1 MATKL
6 ERISRLALDATLS
19 VASSP
24 DHWKAFLD
32 SAAWLYKY
40 PFRDQVLIHAQKPEA
55 TACAEIGMWNER
67 LHRWVNKGAK
77 GIALIDTSDEK
88 PHLRYVFD
96 VSDTNSRQSV
106 PLKLWQQAPDMEA
119 RISEELE
126 NSFGDLGGV
135 SDLTSAVF
143 GTALNAVTDNQKDYL
158 DALLRELSGSELS
171 GTDGVDVTFQLL
183 LGVSVA
189 YTVLKRLGYD
199 AGIYLTD
206 EDFEPITQ
214 FDTIETI
221 SRLGEATSDISEM
234 ILRQIERSVRQIE
247 KESRDILAKENTIGD
262 NAGEKNS
269 ERSKSNGTDLHASRE
284 RTDPEPGSRSR
295 TDGIDRQVRT
305 DAETVSGGKEG
316 RNTDSTRA
324 VGQAHAAPSGD
335 QRSLQGANRSADRK
349 DGAGGGR
356 NGAAQSDRSDGMGTA
371 DEQYSQPRRGD
382 RDGGAD
388 LQLIED
394 TDEEAVE
401 DAFPASLF
409 VTPEQ
414 EQQFK
419 RDVKRTKPATPQMS
433 LFDLQEITPETASA
447 GTLSLRYSQ
456 QVIDEALTIGANDKN
471 SRLIICAYFAK
482 DHTPEEN
489 AAFLK
494 EHYGTNGAG
503 FYLND
508 RQYAVWY
515 DADGFRISAGD
526 TVQGSM
532 TMTLSWEEA
541 AKRIRE
547 LLDLGRFL
555 PQEELLRV
563 NVFERSE
570 LAEHLIFAARD
581 LSDEGREQGLLPTF
595 TALSGAFDDERDQIM
610 ARMDQSESLQGLI
623 DEWRTFAEAH
633 KENPDLLRFRFYRP
647 VRLLHQL
654 EDLQREPIRFSVA
667 EDYNPQRRQ
676 FITLDEIDKLLRG
689 SDSDR
694 GTEQRLETYA
704 FFLAHTDSKEREKHL
719 KGIYGEHHGFLAG
732 NDQGEFTSKGI
743 MFSHGDMSKPYAKI
757 EWNWTKVRQR
767 VETLISQ
774 NRFLS
779 EKDRDYMLEYERKQ
793 IARAIV
799 SAFYNAPDQYE
810 RPFHSSIIG
819 DYWECVAEV
828 QKQLTDPL
836 RVNVILNTLMSLEAN
851 TLSTDR
857 GYEDRHQA
865 VQNLTAY
872 RKGEFSLFGEKREA
886 ISFPA
891 EDVIWEDELLPD
903 DPEESSGLYRPYA
916 VDDTVYLDG
925 TEFRITNVTAMHVE
939 LIDPTIRYP
948 IFRTESKA
956 NFEWLLKEDRRNA
969 MFVPPEQQPQE
980 PVQEG
985 LPTVELPPA
994 AVEQPKE
1001 AEPQEEPVKLHS
1013 IVIDLR
1019 PSWEREFQEP
1029 EPQQTQKAP
1038 AVNKRIDFRIT
1049 DDHLGEGGA
1058 KTKFQRNV
1066 TAIRTLKAIEAENRL
1081 ATPEEQAILSQYVG
1095 WGGLPNAFDDSK
1107 EQWQSEYAELKELL
1121 TDREYESARASTLN
1135 AHYTSPVVIRAMYE
1149 AIGNMGF
1156 QTGNILEPSCGIGNF
1171 FGMLPENM
1179 AQSKLYGVELDDLTG
1194 RIARQLYQN
1203 ANIRIE
1209 GFEESVYPDSFF
1221 DVAIGNVP
1229 FGDYSLAD
1237 KRYDKNHFLVHDY
1250 FFAKALDKVRPGG
1263 VVAFIT
1269 SSGTMDK
1276 SNPSVRKYI
1285 AQRAELLGAIRLPNN
1300 AFRANAG
1307 TDVVADI
1314 LFLQK
1319 RDHPIEIDEDWLH
1332 IGKSELGYPINEYF
1346 LKNPDMILGELAEE
1360 STRFGMGQTV
1370 KPVEGADLSEQLR
1383 DAIANIH
1390 GEIVALE
1397 QEDELEGTAKAT
1409 LPADPDVRNF
1419 SFTLVDGE
1427 IYFRENSI
1435 MSKIEAS
1442 LTAQNRIKGMIA
1454 IRDCAHK
1461 LIDRQLNDYSDA
1473 AIAETQAELNTLYDA
1488 YTAKYGLLNSRGNSM
1503 AFSDDSS
1510 YPLLCSL
1517 EVLDENG
1524 KLERKADMFYKCT
1537 VRQYTEITHVDTAA
1551 EALTVSLSEK
1561 AKVDLPYMAGLTGKS
1576 EDELES
1582 ELTGLVFRDIGTYY
1596 DGFYN
1601 PDTFDLKAFP
1611 LVTAD
1616 AFLSGNVRSKLN
1628 TFRQVQEKLRDAG
1641 KAEEA
1646 NALSVSIA
1654 ALEKVQPKDLDASE
1668 INVRLGATW
1677 IPEEDVKAFIFDTLQ
1692 PGWRAQRYLKVHYFD
1707 ITGEW
1712 RIEGKNLDYGNV
1724 TANVTYGTNRIN
1736 AYDILED
1743 SLNLKDVRIYDTV
1756 TDDDGREKRVLN
1768 MKQTILAQQKQT
1780 LLQEAFRVWLWKDPQ
1795 RRDRLV
1801 TMYNERFNSTRPREY
1816 DGNHLVFPGMN
1827 PEITL
1832 RPHQANAIARVLYGG
1847 NTLLA
1852 HVVGAGKTFEMTA
1865 AAMELKRLGLCHKSL
1880 FVVPNHLTEQWAS
1893 EFLQLYPSAN
1903 ILVATKKDFEKQ
1915 NRRRFCSRIATG
1927 DYDAVIIGHS
1937 QFEKIPLSL
1946 ERQKRTIEEQIEEIT
1961 FGIEALEAENG
1972 NYLSIKQL
1980 EKTKRGLETKLQRLN
1995 DRERKDDVVTFEE
2008 LGVDR
2013 LFIDEAH
2020 YYKNLFLYTKMR
2032 NVAGIS
2038 QTEAQKSSDLY
2049 MKCRYLDEIT
2059 DSHGV
2064 VFATGTPIS
2073 NSMTEMYTMQRYLQ
2087 YNRLKDAHLQHFDAW
2102 ASTFGE
2108 TITAIELAPEGT
2120 SYRAKTRFARFFNLP
2135 ELVSM
2140 FKDIADVQTA
2150 DMLQLPVP
2158 EAEYHNE
2165 VIKPSDF
2172 QREMVAS
2179 FAERAENVRK
2189 GIVKPYEDNMLK
2201 ITNDGRKL
2209 ALDQRLNNPML
2220 PDEDTS
2226 KVNACL
2232 DNIYR
2237 IWLESSEQRSAQ
2249 LVFCDLSTPH
2259 NDGKFNVYDDLR
2271 IKLIERGVP
2280 EEEIAFIHEA
2290 NTETKK
2296 AELFGNVRTGKVR
2309 ILLGSTAKMGAG
2321 TNVQKRLIAL
2331 HHLDIPWRPSDI
2343 EQREGRILRQGND
2356 NPKVEIFRYVTEN
2369 TFDSYMWQTI
2379 EAKQKFIGQ
2388 IMTSKS
2394 PARAC
2399 EDVDETALTY
2409 AEVKA
2414 LATGNPHIKEKMDLE
2429 VQVSKLKL
2437 LKSNYLSMRYSL
2449 EDRLLK
2455 KVPHDIRL
2463 TEENI
2468 AGCEADM
2475 NLYTLHKVDGFAG
2488 MTVSGTTYGAD
2499 EKKDAG
2505 VAILAACMAK
2515 TSGNESMIGNYMGF
2529 DLFLAYDSFSKT
2541 FKMRMEGML
2550 SYRIDLGED
2559 VYGNI
2564 TRMDNALASIPARK
2578 QGYERTLTELHDQ
2591 ERNLKEELEKP
2602 FPQEDEL
2609 REKTDRLTELDALL
2623 NLDKHESD
2631 AIGEEDEDREEDA
2644 PERSND
2650 EYER

>member
-6 ERISRLALDATLS
+6 ERISRLTLDATLS

-96 VSDTNSRQSV
+96 VSDTNSRQNT
-106 PLKLWQQAPDMEA
+106 PLKLWQQTPNMEA

-158 DALLRELSGSELS
+158 DALLKELGGSELS
-171 GTDGVDVTFQLL
+171 GMDGVDVTFQLL

-206 EDFEPITQ
+206 DDFEPITQ
-214 FDTIETI
+214 FNTIETI

-234 ILRQIERSVRQIE
+234 ILRQIEHSVRQIE
-247 KESRDILAKENTIGD
+247 KESRDILAKEKEIGD

-284 RTDPEPGSRSR
+284 LTDPESGSRSR

-305 DAETVSGGKEG
+305 DAEAVSGGKEG
-316 RNTDSTRA
+316 RVADGTHT
-324 VGQAHAAPSGD
+324 VGQAHTAPSGD
-335 QRSLQGANRSADRK
+335 QRSVQGADRSTDRE
-349 DGAGGGR
+349 DGASGGR
-356 NGAAQSDRSDGMGTA
+356 DRTAQSDRSDGMGTA

-382 RDGGAD
+382 RDGGTD

-401 DAFPASLF
+401 EAFPASLF
-409 VTPEQ
+409 DSSEQ

-419 RDVKRTKPATPQMS
+419 RDVKRTKPTTPQMS
-433 LFDLQEITPETASA
+433 LFDLQEVEPQTSSA
-447 GTLSLRYSQ
+447 GGLSLRYSQ
-456 QVIDEALTIGANDKN
+456 QVIDEALTIGANDRN
-471 SRLIICAYFAK
+471 SRLIICAYFQK

-515 DADGFRISAGD
+515 DAEGFRISAGD
-526 TVQGSM
+526 TVQGGM
-532 TMTLSWEEA
+532 TMTLSWEEV

-547 LLDLGRFL
+547 LLDLGRYL

-563 NVFERSE
+563 NVYERST
-570 LAEHLIFAARD
+570 LAELLIFAARD
-581 LSDEGREQGLLPTF
+581 LSEEGREQGLLPTF

-610 ARMDQSESLQGLI
+610 ARMDQPESLQALI

-633 KENPDLLRFRFYRP
+633 AENPGLLRFRFYRP
-647 VRLLHQL
+647 MRLLRQL
-654 EDLQREPIRFSVA
+654 EDLQREPVRFHAA
-667 EDYNPQRRQ
+667 EDYSPQLRR
-676 FITLDEIDKLLRG
+676 FISLDEIDKLLRG
-689 SDSDR
+689 FENKD
-694 GTEQRLETYA
+694 GTEQRLGIYA
-704 FFLAHTDSKEREKHL
+704 FFLTNSDSKERERCLKDLHGEHSGSFGGNDNTEYST
-719 KGIYGEHHGFLAG
+719 KGIY
-732 NDQGEFTSKGI
+732 
-743 MFSHGDMSKPYAKI
+743 FSHGSIMEPYAKI

-767 VETLISQ
+767 IETLIAQ

-779 EKDRDYMLEYERKQ
+779 DADRAYMPEYERKQ
-793 IARAIV
+793 VARSIVNGFMDAPQEYDRPYSGNAIV
-799 SAFYNAPDQYE
+799 
-810 RPFHSSIIG
+810 
-819 DYWECVAEV
+819 DYWESVTEV
-828 QKQLTDPL
+828 QKQLSIPS
-836 RVNVILNTLMSLEAN
+836 RVQAIYSTLASLESK
-851 TLSTDR
+851 TLTTEQRYDL
-857 GYEDRHQA
+857 RHRA
-865 VQNLTAY
+865 VKDLSAY
-872 RKGEFSLFGEKREA
+872 MKGEFSLFGEQREP
-886 ISFPA
+886 INEP
-891 EDVIWEDELLPD
+891 V
-903 DPEESSGLYRPYA
+903 EESDEEKAKWLSDAEETKA
-916 VDDTVYLDG
+916 VD
-925 TEFRITNVTAMHVE
+925 
-939 LIDPTIRYP
+939 
-948 IFRTESKA
+948 
-956 NFEWLLKEDRRNA
+956 
-969 MFVPPEQQPQE
+969 PQE
-980 PVQEG
+980 QIEKS
-985 LPTVELPPA
+985 ES
-994 AVEQPKE
+994 
-1001 AEPQEEPVKLHS
+1001 QEEPVKLHS
-1013 IVIDLR
+1013 IVVDLR
-1019 PSWEREFQEP
+1019 PSWEREQPRQEP
-1029 EPQQTQKAP
+1029 VQNEPIS
-1038 AVNKRIDFRIT
+1038 NKKIDYRIT

-1066 TAIRTLKAIEAENRL
+1066 TAIRTLKAIESENRL
-1081 ATPEEQAILSQYVG
+1081 ATSEEQSILSQYVG
-1095 WGGLPNAFDDSK
+1095 WGGLPDAFDDSK

-1171 FGMLPENM
+1171 FGMLPESM
-1179 AQSKLYGVELDDLTG
+1179 KSSKLYGVELDDLTG
-1194 RIARQLYQN
+1194 RIAKQLYQN

-1209 GFEESVYPDSFF
+1209 GFEKSVYPDSFF

-1237 KRYDKNHFLVHDY
+1237 KRYDKNHYLIHDY

-1269 SSGTMDK
+1269 FSGTMDK
-1276 SNPSVRKYI
+1276 ANPAVRKYL
-1285 AQRAELLGAIRLPNN
+1285 AQQAELLGAIRLPNN

-1314 LFLQK
+1314 IFLQK

-1346 LKNPDMILGELAEE
+1346 LKNPDMILGELTEE

-1370 KPVEGADLSEQLR
+1370 KPIEGADLSEQLR
-1383 DAIANIH
+1383 NAIANIH

-1409 LPADPDVRNF
+1409 LPANPDVRNF

-1435 MSKIEAS
+1435 MSKIEVS
-1442 LTAQNRIKGMIA
+1442 LTAQNRIRGMIA
-1454 IRDCAHK
+1454 LRDCVHK
-1461 LIDRQLNDYSDA
+1461 LINLQLNDYSDA
-1473 AIAETQAELNTLYDA
+1473 AIADAQHELNTLYDA

-1524 KLERKADMFYKCT
+1524 KLERKADMFYKRT

-1551 EALTVSLSEK
+1551 EALTVALSEK

-1576 EDELES
+1576 EDALEA

-1596 DGFYN
+1596 EGFYN

-1628 TFRQVQEKLRDAG
+1628 TFRTVQEKLRTAG

-1646 NALSVSIA
+1646 EALSVSIA

-1677 IPEEDVKAFIFDTLQ
+1677 IPEEDVKAFIFETLQ
-1692 PGWRAQRYLKVHYFD
+1692 PGWRAQRYVQVHYFD

-1712 RIEGKNLDYGNV
+1712 RIEGKNYDYSNV
-1724 TANVTYGTNRIN
+1724 TSNVTYGTPRIN
-1736 AYDILED
+1736 AYDIIED

-1780 LLQEAFRVWLWKDPQ
+1780 LLQEAFRDWLWKDPR

-1801 TMYNERFNSTRPREY
+1801 TMFNERFNSTRPREY
-1816 DGNHLVFPGMN
+1816 EGSHLTFPGMN

-1832 RPHQANAIARVLYGG
+1832 RPHQTNAIARILYGG

-1852 HVVGAGKTFEMTA
+1852 HIVGAGKTFEMTA

-1995 DRERKDDVVTFEE
+1995 DRERKDDVVNFEE

-2108 TITAIELAPEGT
+2108 TVTAIELAPEGT
-2120 SYRAKTRFARFFNLP
+2120 GYRAKTRFARFFNLP

-2150 DMLQLPVP
+2150 DMLNLPVP

-2165 VIKPSDF
+2165 VIKPSGF

-2179 FAERAENVRK
+2179 FAERADNVRK

-2259 NDGKFNVYDDLR
+2259 NDGKFNVYDDLKM
-2271 IKLIERGVP
+2271 KLIERGVP

-2296 AELFGNVRTGKVR
+2296 AELFGNVRVGKVR

-2414 LATGNPHIKEKMDLE
+2414 LATGNPNIKEKMDLE

-2475 NLYTLHKVDGFAG
+2475 ELYMQHKVAGFAG

-2529 DLFLAYDSFSKT
+2529 DLFLAYDSFTKT
-2541 FKMRMEGML
+2541 FKMRMEGTL

-2578 QGYERTLTELHDQ
+2578 QGYERTLSELHDQ

-2609 REKTDRLTELDALL
+2609 REKTARLTELDALL

-2631 AIGEEDEDREEDA
+2631 TIGEEDEDREEDT

-2650 EYER
+2650 EYDR

>member
-55 TACAEIGMWNER
+55 TACAEIGMWNDR
-67 LHRWVNKGAK
+67 LNRWVNRGAK
-77 GIALIDTSDEK
+77 GIALIDTSGEK

-96 VSDTNSRQSV
+96 VSDTNSRQNV
-106 PLKLWQQAPDMEA
+106 PLTLWQPTPEMHA
-119 RISEELE
+119 RITEELE
-126 NSFGDLGGV
+126 NSFGDLGGMP
-135 SDLTSAVF
+135 DLTSTVF
-143 GTALNAVTDNQKDYL
+143 GTALNAVTDHHKDYL
-158 DALLRELSGSELS
+158 DAFMRELGDSELALE
-171 GTDGVDVTFQLL
+171 DGSDVTFQLL
-183 LGVSVA
+183 LGASVA
-189 YTVLKRLGYD
+189 YTVLKRLGYAAD
-199 AGIYLTD
+199 AYLTD
-206 EDFEPITQ
+206 DDFEPITK
-214 FDTIETI
+214 FNTIETV

-247 KESRDILAKENTIGD
+247 KESRDILAKENEIGD
-262 NAGEKNS
+262 NAGENNS
-269 ERSKSNGTDLHASRE
+269 ERSKSNGTDLHASRQ
-284 RTDPEPGSRSR
+284 RTDSEPRHGQSA
-295 TDGIDRQVRT
+295 GEPDRQVRT
-305 DAETVSGGKEG
+305 DAEALSGGKEG
-316 RNTDSTRA
+316 RNADSARA
-324 VGQAHAAPSGD
+324 VGNADPTPSGD
-335 QRSLQGANRSADRK
+335 RQSVQRTDRSTDQEDGTERRRDRTT
-349 DGAGGGR
+349 
-356 NGAAQSDRSDGMGTA
+356 QSSRSDGMGA
-371 DEQYSQPRRGD
+371 ANEQYQEPRRGD
-382 RDGGAD
+382 RDERAN
-388 LQLIED
+388 LQLIEETEPD
-394 TDEEAVE
+394 EPAEEPIDLDEEAVE
-401 DAFPASLF
+401 EAFPASLF
-409 VTPEQ
+409 ENPVQ

-419 RDVKRTKPATPQMS
+419 RDVKRTKPTAPQMS
-433 LFDLQEITPETASA
+433 LFDLQEVSAETTPDTAST

-456 QVIDEALTIGANDKN
+456 QVIDEALTLGANDRN
-471 SRLIICAYFAK
+471 SRLIICAYFQK
-482 DHTPEEN
+482 DHTSEEN

-503 FYLND
+503 FYLD
-508 RQYAVWY
+508 GRQYAVWY
-515 DADGFRISAGD
+515 DPDGFRISVGD
-526 TVQGSM
+526 TVQGGM
-532 TMTLSWEEA
+532 TMQMTWTEA
-541 AKRIRE
+541 AKRIRK
-547 LLDLGRFL
+547 LLDLGRYM
-555 PQEELLRV
+555 PREELLRV

-570 LAEHLIFAARD
+570 LADRLIYAARD
-581 LSDEGREQGLLPTF
+581 LSEERKSQGFLPTF
-595 TALSGAFDDERDQIM
+595 EALSGSFEKERNQIM
-610 ARMDQSESLQGLI
+610 ERMEQPDSLQALI
-623 DEWRTFAEAH
+623 DEWKVFATAH
-633 KENPDLLRFRFYRP
+633 AENPDLLRFRFYRP
-647 VRLLHQL
+647 MRLLRQL
-654 EDLQREPIRFSVA
+654 EDLQREPVRFHVA
-667 EDYNPQRRQ
+667 EDYNPQPRR
-676 FITLDEIDKLLRG
+676 FISLDEIDKLLRG
-689 SDSDR
+689 FDDKD
-694 GTEQRLETYA
+694 GTEQRLGIYA
-704 FFLAHTDSKEREKHL
+704 FFLVNSDSKERERYLKDLHGEHSGSFGGNDNTEYST
-719 KGIYGEHHGFLAG
+719 KGIY
-732 NDQGEFTSKGI
+732 
-743 MFSHGDMSKPYAKI
+743 FSHGSIMEPYAKI

-767 VETLISQ
+767 IETLIAQ

-779 EKDRDYMLEYERKQ
+779 NMDRAYMPEYERKRV
-793 IARAIV
+793 ARSIV
-799 SAFYNAPDQYE
+799 NGFMDAPQEYE
-810 RPFHSSIIG
+810 RPYSGNAIV
-819 DYWECVAEV
+819 DYWESVAEV
-828 QKQLTDPL
+828 QKQLTKPA
-836 RVNVILNTLMSLEAN
+836 RVQAIYSTLASLESK
-851 TLSTDR
+851 TLTTEQRYDL
-857 GYEDRHQA
+857 RHRA
-865 VQNLTAY
+865 VKDLSAY
-872 RKGEFSLFGEKREA
+872 MKGEFSLFGEQRE
-886 ISFPA
+886 
-891 EDVIWEDELLPD
+891 
-903 DPEESSGLYRPYA
+903 
-916 VDDTVYLDG
+916 
-925 TEFRITNVTAMHVE
+925 
-939 LIDPTIRYP
+939 P
-948 IFRTESKA
+948 I
-956 NFEWLLKEDRRNA
+956 
-969 MFVPPEQQPQE
+969 QE
-980 PVQEG
+980 PVEESDEEKAKWLSDAEETKAADPQEQI
-985 LPTVELPPA
+985 E
-994 AVEQPKE
+994 ESE
-1001 AEPQEEPVKLHS
+1001 SQEEPVKLHS
-1013 IVIDLR
+1013 IVVDLR
-1019 PSWEREFQEP
+1019 PSWVHEQPRQEP
-1029 EPQQTQKAP
+1029 VQNEPIS
-1038 AVNKRIDFRIT
+1038 NKKIDYRIT

-1066 TAIRTLKAIEAENRL
+1066 AAIRTLKAIESERRL
-1081 ATPEEQAILSQYVG
+1081 ATPEEQAVLSQYVG
-1095 WGGLPNAFDDSK
+1095 WGGLPDAFDDSK

-1149 AIGNMGF
+1149 AISNMGF

-1171 FGMLPENM
+1171 FGMLPESM
-1179 AQSKLYGVELDDLTG
+1179 KSSKLYGVELDDLTG

-1209 GFEESVYPDSFF
+1209 GFEESVYPDCFF

-1237 KRYDKNHFLVHDY
+1237 KRYDKNHFLIHDY

-1276 SNPSVRKYI
+1276 ANPAVRKYL

-1314 LFLQK
+1314 IFLQK
-1319 RDHPIEIDEDWLH
+1319 RDHPIEIDEEWLH

-1346 LKNPDMILGELAEE
+1346 LENPDMVLGELAEE

-1370 KPVEGADLSEQLR
+1370 KPIEGADLSEQLR

-1419 SFTLVDGE
+1419 SFTLVNGE

-1435 MSKIEAS
+1435 MSKIEVS

-1524 KLERKADMFYKCT
+1524 KLERKADMFYKRT

-1576 EDELES
+1576 EDALEA

-1596 DGFYN
+1596 EGFYN
-1601 PDTFDLKAFP
+1601 PDTFDLKAFS
-1611 LVTAD
+1611 LVTTD
-1616 AFLSGNVRSKLN
+1616 AFLSGDVRSKLN
-1628 TFRQVQEKLRDAG
+1628 TFRTVQEKLRTAG
-1641 KAEEA
+1641 KTVEA
-1646 NALSVSIA
+1646 DALSVSIA

-1677 IPEEDVKAFIFDTLQ
+1677 IPEDDVKSFIYDTLQ
-1692 PGWRAQRYLKVHYFD
+1692 PGWRAQRYLNVHYFD

-1712 RIEGKNLDYGNV
+1712 RIEGKNTDYGNV
-1724 TANVTYGTNRIN
+1724 TASVTYGTNRIN
-1736 AYDILED
+1736 AYEILED

-1780 LLQEAFRVWLWKDPQ
+1780 LLQEAFRDWLWKDPQ

-2108 TITAIELAPEGT
+2108 TVTAIELAPEGT
-2120 SYRAKTRFARFFNLP
+2120 GYRAKTRFARFFNLP

-2189 GIVKPYEDNMLK
+2189 GVVKPYEDNMLK

-2271 IKLIERGVP
+2271 MKLIERGVP

-2296 AELFGNVRTGKVR
+2296 AELFGHVRAGKVR

-2343 EQREGRILRQGND
+2343 EQREGRILRQGNE
-2356 NPKVEIFRYVTEN
+2356 NQTVQIFRYVTEN

-2455 KVPHDIRL
+2455 KVPKDIRL
-2463 TEENI
+2463 IEENI
-2468 AGCEADM
+2468 AGCKADM
-2475 NLYTLHKVDGFAG
+2475 ALYAQHKVDGFAG
-2488 MTVSGTTYGAD
+2488 MTVSGTAYGKD

-2529 DLFLAYDSFSKT
+2529 DLFLAYDSFTKT
-2541 FKMRMEGML
+2541 FKMRMEGTL

-2559 VYGNI
+2559 AYGNI

-2578 QGYERTLTELHDQ
+2578 QGYERTLSELHDQ

-2631 AIGEEDEDREEDA
+2631 TIGEEDEDREEES

-2650 EYER
+2650 EYDR

>member
-67 LHRWVNKGAK
+67 LHRWVNKGAQ

-96 VSDTNSRQSV
+96 VSDTNSRQNT
-106 PLKLWQQAPDMEA
+106 PLKLWQPTPEMHA

-126 NSFGDLGGV
+126 NSFGDLGGLT
-135 SDLTSAVF
+135 DLTSTVF
-143 GTALNAVTDNQKDYL
+143 GTALNAVTDNHKDYL
-158 DALLRELSGSELS
+158 DAFLKELDGSELS
-171 GTDGVDVTFQLL
+171 ATDGVDVTFQLL
-183 LGVSVA
+183 LGASVA

-199 AGIYLTD
+199 AGEYLTD
-206 EDFEPITQ
+206 DDFEPITQ
-214 FDTIETI
+214 FDTIETV

-234 ILRQIERSVRQIE
+234 ILREIEHSVRQIE
-247 KESRDILAKENTIGD
+247 KESRDILAKEKEISD

-269 ERSKSNGTDLHASRE
+269 ERSKSNGTDLHTSRE
-284 RTDPEPGSRSR
+284 RTDSEPRHGQPA
-295 TDGIDRQVRT
+295 GEPDRQVRT
-305 DAETVSGGKEG
+305 DAQAVSGGKEG
-316 RNTDSTRA
+316 RDADGART

-335 QRSLQGANRSADRK
+335 QRSVQGADRSTDRK

-356 NGAAQSDRSDGMGTA
+356 DGTAQSDRSDGMGTA
-371 DEQYSQPRRGD
+371 DEQYPQPRRGD
-382 RDGGAD
+382 RDSGVN

-394 TDEEAVE
+394 ADKEAVE
-401 DAFPASLF
+401 EAFPASLF
-409 VTPEQ
+409 DTPEQ

-419 RDVKRTKPATPQMS
+419 RDVKRTKPTTPQMS
-433 LFDLQEITPETASA
+433 LFDLQEITPETAST

-515 DADGFRISAGD
+515 DADGFRISAGE
-526 TVQGSM
+526 TVQGGM

-547 LLDLGRFL
+547 LLDLGRYL
-555 PQEELLRV
+555 PREELLRV

-570 LAEHLIFAARD
+570 LAERLIFAARD
-581 LSDEGREQGLLPTF
+581 LSEEGKAQGFLPTF
-595 TALSGAFDDERDQIM
+595 EALSGAFDEERNQIM
-610 ARMDQSESLQGLI
+610 ARMDQPESLKALI
-623 DEWRTFAEAH
+623 DEWRTFAEVH

-647 VRLLHQL
+647 MRLLHQL

-667 EDYNPQRRQ
+667 EDYSPQPSR
-676 FITLDEIDKLLRG
+676 FISLDEIDKLLRG
-689 SDSDR
+689 FDSER

-704 FFLAHTDSKEREKHL
+704 FFLAHSDSNEREKHL
-719 KGIYGEHHGFLAG
+719 KGIHGEHHGFLAG

-767 VETLISQ
+767 IETLISQ

-779 EKDRDYMLEYERKQ
+779 EKDRDYMLEYEHKQ
-793 IARAIV
+793 IARMIV
-799 SAFYNAPDQYE
+799 NVFLDAPNTYE
-810 RPFHSSIIG
+810 HPFSKNPIG

-828 QKQLTDPL
+828 QKQLTDPA
-836 RVNVILNTLMSLEAN
+836 RVKAILDTLVSLEAN
-851 TLSTDR
+851 SLSTDR
-857 GYEDRHQA
+857 GYEDRHKA
-865 VQNLTAY
+865 VENLTAY
-872 RKGEFSLFGEKREA
+872 RKGEFSLFGGKREA
-886 ISFPA
+886 IPSPV
-891 EDVIWEDELLPD
+891 EDVIWEDELLLD
-903 DPEESSGLYRPYA
+903 DPEESSVLYRPYA

-925 TEFRITNVTAMHVE
+925 TEFRITNVTSMHVE
-939 LIDPTIRYP
+939 MIDPTIRYP
-948 IFRTESKA
+948 AFRTESKA
-956 NFEWLLKEDRRNA
+956 NFERLLKEDQRNA
-969 MFVPPEQQPQE
+969 MFIPPEQQPQE
-980 PVQEG
+980 PVQEE

-994 AVEQPKE
+994 AVEQTKE

-1029 EPQQTQKAP
+1029 EPQPTQEAP
-1038 AVNKRIDFRIT
+1038 AVNKRTDFRIT

-1066 TAIRTLKAIEAENRL
+1066 AAIQTLKAIEAENRL
-1081 ATPEEQAILSQYVG
+1081 ATPEEQSILSQYVG
-1095 WGGLPNAFDDSK
+1095 WGGLPDAFDDSK

-1194 RIARQLYQN
+1194 RIAKQLYQN

-1237 KRYDKNHFLVHDY
+1237 KRYDKNHFLIHDY

-1276 SNPSVRKYI
+1276 ANPSVRKYI

-1370 KPVEGADLSEQLR
+1370 TPIEGADLSEQLR

-1427 IYFRENSI
+1427 IYFRENSV
-1435 MSKIEAS
+1435 MSKIEVS

-1461 LIDRQLNDYSDA
+1461 LIDRQLNEYTDE
-1473 AIAETQAELNTLYDA
+1473 AIADTQRELNTLYDA

-1524 KLERKADMFYKCT
+1524 KLERKADMFYKRT

-1576 EDELES
+1576 EDEIEA
-1582 ELTGLVFRDIGTYY
+1582 ELSGLVFRDIGTYY
-1596 DGFYN
+1596 EGFYN

-1628 TFRQVQEKLRDAG
+1628 TFRTVQEKLRDAG
-1641 KAEEA
+1641 KTEEA
-1646 NALSVSIA
+1646 EALTVSIS

-1677 IPEEDVKAFIFDTLQ
+1677 IPEEDVKSFIFDTLQ
-1692 PGWRAQRYLKVHYFD
+1692 PGWRAQKYVQVHYFD

-1712 RIEGKNLDYGNV
+1712 RIEGKNTDYGNV
-1724 TANVTYGTNRIN
+1724 TASVTYGTNRIN
-1736 AYDILED
+1736 AYEIIED

-1756 TDDDGREKRVLN
+1756 TDDDEREKRVLN

-1780 LLQEAFRVWLWKDPQ
+1780 LLQEAFRDWLWKDPQ

-1832 RPHQANAIARVLYGG
+1832 RPHQVNAIARVLYGG

-1961 FGIEALEAENG
+1961 FGIEALESENG

-2020 YYKNLFLYTKMR
+2020 YYKNLYLYTKMR

-2049 MKCRYLDEIT
+2049 MKCRYLDEIS

-2108 TITAIELAPEGT
+2108 TVTAIELAPEGT
-2120 SYRAKTRFARFFNLP
+2120 GYRAKTRFARFFNLP

-2150 DMLQLPVP
+2150 DMLNLPVP

-2165 VIKPSDF
+2165 VIKPSEF

-2179 FAERAENVRK
+2179 FAERADNVRK

-2220 PDEDTS
+2220 PDEDSS

-2259 NDGKFNVYDDLR
+2259 NDGKFNVYDDLKM
-2271 IKLIERGVP
+2271 KLIERGVP

-2296 AELFGNVRTGKVR
+2296 AELFGNVRAGKVR

-2331 HHLDIPWRPSDI
+2331 HHLDIPWRPADI
-2343 EQREGRILRQGND
+2343 AQREGRILRQGND

-2455 KVPHDIRL
+2455 KVPKDIRL

-2468 AGCEADM
+2468 SGCEADM
-2475 NLYTLHKVDGFAG
+2475 ALYVQHKVEGFAG

-2529 DLFLAYDSFSKT
+2529 DLYLAYDSFSKT
-2541 FKMRMEGML
+2541 FKMRMEGTL

-2602 FPQEDEL
+2602 FLQEDEL

-2631 AIGEEDEDREEDA
+2631 TIGEEDEDREEDA